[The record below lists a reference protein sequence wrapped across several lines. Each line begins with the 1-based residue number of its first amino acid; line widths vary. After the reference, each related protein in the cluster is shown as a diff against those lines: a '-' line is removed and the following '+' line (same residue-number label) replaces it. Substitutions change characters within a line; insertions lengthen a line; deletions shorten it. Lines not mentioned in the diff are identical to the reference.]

1 MTPAITITAIET
13 SVEVATAL
21 EALVALQ
28 FEALPPL
35 MLAQCAAVAIVVTL
49 PELMFPE
56 FLPLVP
62 LMVVLRESHFASA
75 EQERRSNC
83 ERAQG
88 AFQ

>member
-13 SVEVATAL
+13 SVEVARAL

-35 MLAQCAAVAIVVTL
+35 ML
-49 PELMFPE
+49 PE